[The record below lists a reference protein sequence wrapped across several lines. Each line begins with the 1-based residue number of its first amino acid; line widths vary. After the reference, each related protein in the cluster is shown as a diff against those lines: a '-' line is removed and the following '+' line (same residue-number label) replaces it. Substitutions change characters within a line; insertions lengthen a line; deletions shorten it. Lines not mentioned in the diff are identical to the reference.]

1 MCLGKFHVNLDGEG
15 GVGLEVGD
23 GSGNNLSRAS
33 DVLTGLGFGCEGHHL
48 GPELGI
54 KSLPFN
60 VVSAFK
66 ALLWRLLLMY
76 KHSNKSEIT
85 SVIST

>member
-15 GVGLEVGD
+15 GVSLEVRD

-33 DVLTGLGFGCEGHHL
+33 EVLTGLGFGYEGHYL

-54 KSLPFN
+54 KSLPLN
-60 VVSAFK
+60 VVSTFK
-66 ALLWRLLLMY
+66 ALL
-76 KHSNKSEIT
+76 
-85 SVIST
+85 V

>member
-15 GVGLEVGD
+15 GVSLEVGAV
-23 GSGNNLSRAS
+23 SGNNLSRAS
-33 DVLTGLGFGCEGHHL
+33 QLLTGLGFGCEGHCL

-54 KSLPFN
+54 KSLPLD

-66 ALLWRLLLMY
+66 ALM
-76 KHSNKSEIT
+76 
-85 SVIST
+85 V